1 MIPLVVAIER
11 GIAQTVIV
19 SAITGL
25 QDHDNQDQSEAEVS
39 WKVIPQG
46 VIVPYAYRL
55 VAIVVS

>member
-1 MIPLVVAIER
+1 VIPQVVAIER

-25 QDHDNQDQSEAEVS
+25 QDHDNQDQSEAEVF

>member
-1 MIPLVVAIER
+1 MIPQVVAIER

-25 QDHDNQDQSEAEVS
+25 QDHDNQDQSEAEVF